1 MEEIGSAVVD
11 ANRNSMSRFFRHH
24 VDAFYRQGRTMNEG
38 KKEKHV
44 LSLLVENQPGVL
56 SRIAGLFSGRGF
68 NIESLCVAETVDPDV
83 SRITLV
89 TVGDMLI
96 TEQIKKQLNKLI
108 NVIKVYDFTDMDFV
122 QREMALIKVSAKP
135 EHRAEILR
143 MVDIFR
149 SRVVDVGVDYY
160 TVEMTG
166 DESKITAFVN
176 LLRPMGIKE
185 IARTGAI
192 ALAREKNKGGTN
204 GKN

>member
-1 MEEIGSAVVD
+1 
-11 ANRNSMSRFFRHH
+11 
-24 VDAFYRQGRTMNEG
+24 MNEN
-38 KKEKHV
+38 KEEKRI

-68 NIESLCVAETVDPDV
+68 NIESLCVAETIDPDV
-83 SRITLV
+83 SRVTLV
-89 TVGDMLI
+89 TVGDMAI
-96 TEQIKKQLNKLI
+96 TEQIKKHLNKLI
-108 NVIKVYDFTDMDFV
+108 NVIKVYDFTDTAFV
-122 QREMALIKVSAKP
+122 QREMALIKVAAKP

-149 SRVVDVGVDYY
+149 SRVVDVGADYY

-166 DESKITAFVN
+166 DEDKITAFLN

-192 ALAREKNKGGTN
+192 ALAREKNKGGSN